1 MTLLIHPGFHKTGT
15 TWLQEQL
22 FRDTTLFNM
31 MMSHG
36 EIDSLIVR
44 PHDFEFD
51 PVLACAQVAE
61 RMSAGQAVNVL
72 SSEILVGNP
81 FYGSRD
87 AVGLAQRLQAI
98 APDSRIL
105 LTIREQG
112 AMIRSL
118 YQQYVKRGGSLP
130 IQGFL
135 NQPCEPGY
143 FGFAPD
149 ILQYER
155 HASLYAKLFGPEN
168 VMVLPQELLAKDPSQ
183 FVDRVLKFAGHSG
196 LPDGHMLPSGRSGK
210 SFPPGGTP
218 LIRLANH
225 LRPSVLHPGGL
236 RSTRWIGESLLRAGY
251 FFNIGNARQRRQWSN
266 AVNPMRVRYGAS
278 NRLLQPYC
286 PVKLADFGYVM
297 EEEAKR
303 M

>member
-22 FRDTTLFNM
+22 FSDKALFNM
-31 MMSHG
+31 MMSHV

-44 PHDFEFD
+44 PHDFDFD
-51 PVLACAQVAE
+51 AGPARFQVAE
-61 RMSAGQAVNVL
+61 KLSSSQAVNVL

-87 AVGLAQRLQAI
+87 AVGLAHRLHAI
-98 APDSRIL
+98 APDARIL

-112 AMIRSL
+112 AMLRSL

-130 IQGFL
+130 IRKFL
-135 NQPCEPGY
+135 NQQCEPGY

-149 ILQYER
+149 IFRYER
-155 HASLYAKLFGPEN
+155 HAALYAKLFGAKS
-168 VMVLPQELLAKDPSQ
+168 VLVLPQELLARNPRR
-183 FVDRVLKFAGHSG
+183 FVDLLLRFSGHPG
-196 LPDGHMLPSGRSGK
+196 LPDDHKLSADRPGK

-225 LRPSVLHPGGL
+225 LRPSVLHPGGP
-236 RSTRWIGESLLRAGY
+236 RASRWIGESLLRLGY
-251 FFNIGNARQRRQWSN
+251 FCNIGNSRQRRQWS
-266 AVNPMRVRYGAS
+266 AVVNPLRDGYAAS
-278 NRLLQPYC
+278 NRALQPYC
-286 PVKLADFGYVM
+286 PVALEEFGYVM
-297 EEEAKR
+297 GDNTEG
-303 M
+303 